1 MAEKDCT
8 EVGLA
13 EKAKPTAGEKISGR
27 QKQILQNGGYHEERC
42 SWATTEL
49 YKEYHD
55 EEWGKPVHDDRKLF
69 EMLVLEGMQ
78 AGLSW
83 LTILNK
89 RAAFKEAFNEF
100 DYQKIALYDETKI
113 DELMQNPNIVRN
125 RLKIKSTIT
134 NAQQFI
140 KIQEEYGSFDK
151 FIWSYVKNRPIH
163 NHFKSEADIP
173 ATTPLSDRIS
183 KDLKKRGFKFV
194 GSTIIYAYMQAIGI
208 VNDHVKGCYLYV
220 PE

>member
-1 MAEKDCT
+1 MKKDD
-8 EVGLA
+8 
-13 EKAKPTAGEKISGR
+13 R
-27 QKQILQNGGYHEERC
+27 ERC

-183 KDLKKRGFKFV
+183 NLRRCRRPCNIETATNLIKRAIKRLPFRVTLEILFCIHRKHLTSNRLYSILCSF
-194 GSTIIYAYMQAIGI
+194 STKTKI
-208 VNDHVKGCYLYV
+208 
-220 PE
+220 P

>member
-1 MAEKDCT
+1 MKKDD
-8 EVGLA
+8 
-13 EKAKPTAGEKISGR
+13 R
-27 QKQILQNGGYHEERC
+27 ERC

-134 NAQQFI
+134 NAQQFTKSKKNTEVLI
-140 KIQEEYGSFDK
+140 SLFGLMLRIDR
-151 FIWSYVKNRPIH
+151 FIIISNRKRTFLQQRHFQIESVK
-163 NHFKSEADIP
+163 
-173 ATTPLSDRIS
+173 T
-183 KDLKKRGFKFV
+183 
-194 GSTIIYAYMQAIGI
+194 
-208 VNDHVKGCYLYV
+208 
-220 PE
+220 

>member
-1 MAEKDCT
+1 M
-8 EVGLA
+8 
-13 EKAKPTAGEKISGR
+13 
-27 QKQILQNGGYHEERC
+27 
-42 SWATTEL
+42 WATTEL

-173 ATTPLSDRIS
+173 TTTPLSDRIS

>member
-1 MAEKDCT
+1 MKKDD
-8 EVGLA
+8 
-13 EKAKPTAGEKISGR
+13 R
-27 QKQILQNGGYHEERC
+27 ERC

-134 NAQQFI
+134 NAQQLSKSKKNTEVLISLFGLMLRIDRFI
-140 KIQEEYGSFDK
+140 IISNRKRTFLQQRHFQIES
-151 FIWSYVKNRPIH
+151 VK
-163 NHFKSEADIP
+163 
-173 ATTPLSDRIS
+173 T
-183 KDLKKRGFKFV
+183 
-194 GSTIIYAYMQAIGI
+194 
-208 VNDHVKGCYLYV
+208 
-220 PE
+220 